1 MTRVAIDTNVLV
13 YAEIEPQTQ
22 KGSAAR
28 NVILKTSRD
37 GVLPMQVLGEFL
49 RVVQRLDAALLD
61 QARAQIES
69 YLKFFTAPL
78 TTADTLYDAVDLA
91 RAHGLQSWDA
101 VIVAASAAAGAK
113 VLLSEDMQ
121 DGRAI
126 GGVRILNPFNPAND
140 AVIAALF

>member
-28 NVILKTSRD
+28 NVILKASRD

-78 TTADTLYDAVDLA
+78 TTADTLFDAVDLA

-140 AVIAALF
+140 AAIDALF

>member
-28 NVILKTSRD
+28 NVILKASRD

-113 VLLSEDMQ
+113 VLLSDDMQ

-126 GGVRILNPFNPAND
+126 GGIRILNPFNPAND
-140 AVIAALF
+140 AAIAALF